1 MTKLINTLKS
11 RFFKKYELPATF
23 GEELNRQSKFA
34 LIPSAI
40 IVIFAWLPYIP
51 IDKNLYPHI
60 PMILY
65 LRMGL
70 SIAGL
75 TALILQFFPVFRR
88 KAGVI
93 LLSLGIYLEI
103 STAIITGLT
112 KGDPNYMGGYLFIIM
127 LIIIGPFRFYIG
139 WLMVMGSVTVFF
151 VTGFLSGMDFVSMRS
166 RYGLH
171 DLIATSLVAIVFA
184 YLLDKIRYNGFLNAK
199 QTEIE
204 RNQLKLK
211 NEKIQKELHIARQIQ
226 ERLIPKDYPLST
238 IFALYKPMAQV
249 GGDFFD
255 FFKMKETGE
264 IGIFLSDVSGHGVPA
279 SLITSMLKSFI
290 LQSGDIRKD
299 PKELLHYLNDLL
311 IHQTV
316 GNFITAFYG
325 IFNPGDGSFR
335 YSNAGHNSPYI
346 LFNNTISFLPAPVK
360 GLPLAIMDNKELDFI
375 NKRYVNHDIVFEK
388 NMRIIFYTDGL
399 VEAVNIHS
407 AAEGVDFE
415 KKALAKAFLEFKNVP
430 AKHFVLNV
438 FEKLVQFR
446 GSEEFEDDVCIICMD
461 I

>member
-139 WLMVMGSVTVFF
+139 WMMVLGSVTVFF
-151 VTGFLSGMDFVSMRS
+151 VTGFLSGMDFISMRS

-226 ERLIPKDYPLST
+226 ERLIPKD
-238 IFALYKPMAQV
+238 
-249 GGDFFD
+249 
-255 FFKMKETGE
+255 
-264 IGIFLSDVSGHGVPA
+264 
-279 SLITSMLKSFI
+279 
-290 LQSGDIRKD
+290 
-299 PKELLHYLNDLL
+299 
-311 IHQTV
+311 
-316 GNFITAFYG
+316 
-325 IFNPGDGSFR
+325 
-335 YSNAGHNSPYI
+335 
-346 LFNNTISFLPAPVK
+346 
-360 GLPLAIMDNKELDFI
+360 
-375 NKRYVNHDIVFEK
+375 
-388 NMRIIFYTDGL
+388 
-399 VEAVNIHS
+399 
-407 AAEGVDFE
+407 
-415 KKALAKAFLEFKNVP
+415 
-430 AKHFVLNV
+430 
-438 FEKLVQFR
+438 
-446 GSEEFEDDVCIICMD
+446 
-461 I
+461 